1 MVTFFNLGQ
10 QGRLGNQLFQYAALK
25 GLAIK
30 NGYTVKIPDPTT
42 REWHGQTC
50 LLNEF
55 NIDVEFLTKED
66 LNNIQYGYEES
77 SPYEEDN
84 NFFKLPDNINID
96 GFFQSIY
103 YFDHCQDQIKKE
115 LTPKQI
121 YIDKATNYINDLKA
135 QYPDYSFVSV
145 HLRRGD
151 NVMNG
156 NSAYSEAYNDDGL
169 YMKYF
174 QQAKEVFKDLKVKF
188 IIFTGGA
195 RGNEDNKLDIDWC
208 KNKFVG
214 DEYIFSEN
222 QKQLDDFAR
231 IMMCDHNIIS
241 HVSSFGWWAAY
252 TNPNPNKIV
261 VAPKQYDPER
271 NEMTKKMF
279 YPENYTL
286 I

>member
-1 MVTFFNLGQ
+1 MITFFNLGQ

-30 NGYTVKIPDPTT
+30 NGYDVKIPDPTN

-55 NIDVEFLTKED
+55 NIDIDFLTQED
-66 LNNIQYGYEES
+66 LKSIQYAYQEPA
-77 SPYEEDN
+77 PYNEDE
-84 NFFKLPDNINID
+84 NFFKLPDNVNID

-103 YFDHCQDQIKKE
+103 YFSHCQDQIKKE
-115 LTPKQI
+115 LTPKQN
-121 YIDKATNYINDLKA
+121 YIDRAVNYINDLRA
-135 QYPDYSFVSV
+135 QYPEYSFVSV

-151 NVMNG
+151 NVTSG
-156 NSAYSEAYNDDGL
+156 QSAYSDAYNDDGL

-174 QQAKEVFKDLKVKF
+174 EQSKEIFKDLKIKF

-214 DEYIFSEN
+214 EEYIFSEN

-231 IMMCDHNIIS
+231 IMMCDHNIMS

-271 NEMTKKMF
+271 KEVTKKMF
-279 YPENYTL
+279 YPENYIL